1 MRAGLRQPRRG
12 FAPVLLSLLVLV
24 LACGGGHGT
33 PGGESTTVIREAVTC
48 APTDMGTSSC
58 TPSGGATGQAGI
70 AVAWPSPAVVSA
82 GNDMSLPGSGSVGAD
97 GQYHYTLPLDVP
109 DGRMGMAPKLA
120 LNYSSGAGNGPLG
133 VGWSL
138 SGLSAIMPCPEIQAI
153 DKQSL
158 PVTMSGNDALCLD
171 GVRLF
176 DTSNGAGTSYQT
188 EVENYSQITTF
199 TDTSTWAPVF
209 RVQSQDG
216 LTRIYKQRGKNK
228 TTGKGLYWLLDT
240 EYDANGNAISY
251 SYYDWTSPQL
261 SNVNASVAVQEFAI
275 QKITYTNRM
284 TGGVADTSGMRQ
296 VVFSYKSRPDP
307 ISMRYGASNPDP
319 RCNSSNYCNQ
329 PQAVDVHTSQLLSRI
344 DVSAPVPTLAAGEQ
358 TVVVWTYVLGYTTST
373 GTGRS
378 LLTTVD
384 KHGWQGA
391 GNALTRTFSYD
402 SASGLDASRWYAPAK
417 LSSMVAN
424 DYSTALLL
432 NTGPSLGP
440 TNDVVLYG
448 DLFHNGQTLLLVDN
462 GGLAPG
468 HIVVQ
473 QITKSG
479 ALATVPI
486 TGLDSATLTNAR
498 IVDLNGDGVPE
509 IVAPNMKVLVNP
521 GAAYP
526 GSPGGFAYSVFT
538 LNVATQAYSESA
550 TTLWYRDPRE
560 PYDGTQFFGQPAV
573 YSNGFFGPAD
583 YCQGATLDQDQW
595 DGSCDWYN
603 ITQPPSEV
611 LSPLFFADV
620 AGAGTAQGIWIHH
633 QPWPGGQGFP
643 AQPVPNGSYPDLTC
657 QGGFTGGLYGQ
668 MQCTAYDYATV
679 SFQNGVLPTNVN
691 LATAYSY
698 PMLSGELSLGQM
710 LTVSDGS
717 SAVVPFPMYYR
728 PSNSSP
734 QNPVIEWAAQS
745 QRNLPIWDITGHPP
759 DSLAGYSVDSLAGYS
774 VPSGS
779 NSLVL
784 SLPVSPNTTAIGD
797 FDGRAVAEV
806 FNFVPGNYAA
816 TVFDTN
822 LFDWQTRV
830 MDLDGDGRSEVVV
843 YHMYNYGN
851 PPGPASTTG
860 WVDKAFMFH
869 WGAAGASPQPVALSN
884 TPVVVADFDG
894 DGVNDMLAVAF
905 TAGVPGQH
913 TYAAHSF
920 YRGRVTAHDRLTQVS
935 NNVVANGMLSTSG
948 YFLESATYTTQPS
961 TWSSTGACG
970 SYPVACSPD
979 GMTVVQK
986 HVVASGMG
994 QSDEHDYAYGTARF
1008 DVLGRGFLGFDWIDD
1023 FEPTRPSETVAY
1035 YNNTSPVIN
1044 GAYLGARPVKVMQ
1057 YTPTAPI
1064 GAATQIPIRQTV
1076 RVDFYNSFVT
1086 TGRAYTIQDYQWL
1099 SVENE
1104 YTTTLNWSSAPHF
1117 GGPLSPNQLRVRVGT
1132 TSFDSYGNVTD
1143 SKIVTSGGVT
1153 TETKTDYYSPTAAP
1167 FLRSLVHDVYSYSY
1181 DPTTV
1186 ANPTARYITYTYDAA
1201 GRERTEVTN
1210 NQATDETVQ
1219 RTTTYSRT
1227 GDGVINR
1234 TDVDAFGTNAN
1245 GYYKEPRRSTI
1256 VYLDTYEQMFT
1267 TMTKDSLGHL
1277 KHTLVNPTYGV
1288 AQDFFDEN
1296 NVETRVVLD
1305 DFGRETSRSNA
1316 AGTTVST
1323 SYARWLDSNGL
1334 VQGTMVTT
1342 RSGLASQPTIRGI
1355 DVRGHTVLTE
1365 VPHINYGFDVSGTAY
1380 DALGRMTQQYRPQ
1393 TQGWA
1398 PPFVPNFVNG
1408 STVTAYDPL
1417 DRVVS
1422 VTTPDGQVT
1431 SMSYTFLTSTTT
1443 DPSGHQ
1449 TQITK
1454 DLDGRT
1460 TQTVRFNTTPGGYN
1474 AVLTFQYGQFG
1485 QVSSVSEN
1493 SGPTQWSTYDL
1504 LGRRIKLIDPDSG
1517 TTNWTYNGFGDVL
1530 SENRAGVTTS
1540 YVYDSL
1546 GRVTTTTYGDGVT
1559 QYTYDTAP
1567 MGIGKLAQTLS
1578 EDFVLTTYGYDALG
1592 RHDYTEW
1599 TVPSGNETSLF
1610 FNSWKV
1616 YDNQG
1621 RESTVTYPWSA
1632 DLSGLRIT
1640 TQDNY
1645 DTWSGALQ
1653 TITWGGTT
1661 LWQVGDRAPDG
1672 SLSYGYNGNG
1682 EFLYRAYDAN
1692 GRVTYIEDRAPAGF
1706 DIVNLSYAYNP
1717 DGTTQS
1723 VWDGVTG
1730 DGRSEGYSY
1739 DSLHQLT
1746 NWQVYVGLYDDPW
1759 GRITSY
1765 GYDPFGNMTTVQV
1778 NGAYTE
1784 YNIYGGQSYIPQQT
1798 QGYRPHQLAEQ
1809 YYYAQGTGPV
1819 YAYDLAGRQTYASA
1833 TRRQVTYK
1841 DYDLPRNVVDTQNNT
1856 TTFAYDAGRNRVRKS
1871 GGATGTM
1878 TITVGGL
1885 FEERFNSGGYPT
1897 EFVLYVPA
1905 TDGITM
1911 QLSNYPWWPTA
1922 VSCLHSDKLGNVV
1935 AITSS
1940 ASSGPQYFYYDP
1952 FGRRADVTG
1961 QATSVG
1967 IPDVQLGFTSQEM
1980 DDDLGLINMR
1990 GRIYDPVQ
1998 RRFLSMDPHITNPLN
2013 ELNYNPY
2020 IYVLNSPTNGTD
2032 PTGLDDFFDID
2043 PVAFDPPP
2051 VDDPFSTPTFGSE
2064 TEPSLP
2070 AVVPPSA
2077 NPDMGMTGA
2086 TLALPEDAVNPPV
2099 WTLEAEDDP
2108 YLGIETIQ
2116 PQPRLDVT
2124 PADQV
2129 EQFKKAYAFTTNWW
2143 SNIRPETIHL
2153 VDGYGYMGTPYPKG
2167 VVEVGEPT
2175 AQPPPAPSPVEI
2187 MCENRCQT
2195 EYVPPSCLGSDCPMA
2210 PAPVAEFTGAV
2221 TAGVNFSGSF
2231 GGGQAG
2237 GEAGLAVSANGVSK
2251 YGSLGGGG
2259 SLPASLIP
2267 SAGGGWIV
2275 TAYSSPD
2282 VIPGQSRYY
2291 SGQLGFVQWQ
2301 YVWNDSGWGVGLGA
2315 AVPPGASG
2323 AAGSSYTWTRPLF
2336 GDGAIG
2342 GGK

>member
-1 MRAGLRQPRRG
+1 
-12 FAPVLLSLLVLV
+12 
-24 LACGGGHGT
+24 
-33 PGGESTTVIREAVTC
+33 
-48 APTDMGTSSC
+48 
-58 TPSGGATGQAGI
+58 
-70 AVAWPSPAVVSA
+70 
-82 GNDMSLPGSGSVGAD
+82 MSLPGSGSVGPD

-109 DGRMGMAPKLA
+109 EGRMGMAPKLA

-199 TDTSTWAPVF
+199 TDTSTWKPAF

-216 LTRIYKQRGKNK
+216 LTRIYKQRGKNSM
-228 TTGKGLYWLLDT
+228 TSKGLYWLLDT

-251 SYYDWTSPQL
+251 SYYDWTAPQL
-261 SNVNASVAVQEFAI
+261 STINASVGVQEFAI

-284 TGGVADTSGMRQ
+284 VGGVADTSGMRQ

-319 RCNSSNYCNQ
+319 RFPPPDNQSNQ

-358 TVVVWTYVLGYTTST
+358 TEVVWTYVLGYTTST

-391 GNALTRTFSYD
+391 GNALTRTFSYE
-402 SASGLDASRWYAPAK
+402 SYSGLDTWRWHAPAT
-417 LSSMVAN
+417 LSGMTG
-424 DYSTALLL
+424 TATGGSYGPSILI
-432 NTGPSLGP
+432 NTGAGFGGSDFGAGSAWP
-440 TNDVVLYG
+440 VVLYG
-448 DLFHNGQTLLLVDN
+448 DLLHNGQTLLLVDN
-462 GGLAPG
+462 GGQAPG

-473 QITKSG
+473 QVTQSG
-479 ALATVPI
+479 ALVKVPF
-486 TGLDSATLTNAR
+486 TGLDSATLVNAR
-498 IVDLNGDGVPE
+498 IVDLNADGVPE
-509 IVAPNMKVLVNP
+509 IVAPNLTRHINP
-521 GAAYP
+521 GLAYP
-526 GSPGGFAYSVFT
+526 GSPGGFAYSVYT
-538 LNVATQAYSESA
+538 LNAATKAYSE
-550 TTLWYRDPRE
+550 TTTNTWYLDPLE
-560 PYDGTQFFGQPAV
+560 PYDGTQIFSAAPMTYPGGSVQFCASWTLNQGLWSDGCPNPSV
-573 YSNGFFGPAD
+573 PGPLPQSA
-583 YCQGATLDQDQW
+583 
-595 DGSCDWYN
+595 
-603 ITQPPSEV
+603 I
-611 LSPLFFADV
+611 SPLFFADTS
-620 AGAGTAQGIWIHH
+620 GTGLSGGIWVHH
-633 QPWPGGQGFP
+633 TPWPGGQGNPEGPIPTGSNPDTSCQGIPGASSSSAPWGPALWSDPGCQAYALENVATASGTLGSASFP
-643 AQPVPNGSYPDLTC
+643 SSNSNIGQPVLA
-657 QGGFTGGLYGQ
+657 GGFRI
-668 MQCTAYDYATV
+668 
-679 SFQNGVLPTNVN
+679 
-691 LATAYSY
+691 
-698 PMLSGELSLGQM
+698 GQM
-710 LTVSDGS
+710 LSLSDGS
-717 SAVVPFPMYYR
+717 AAVVPFATTYAPANWSAN
-728 PSNSSP
+728 PLFPPLLSTP
-734 QNPVIEWAAQS
+734 QQPVIDWVTVSA
-745 QRNLPIWDITGHPP
+745 RNLAIWDVTHGAPDALPLPP
-759 DSLAGYSVDSLAGYS
+759 SYPYGSDLYLYEVSLATDGATLQLDLRVNPL
-774 VPSGS
+774 
-779 NSLVL
+779 
-784 SLPVSPNTTAIGD
+784 TTAFGN
-797 FDGRAVAEV
+797 FDGRAVTET

-816 TVFDTN
+816 TSFDTN
-822 LFDWQTRV
+822 LFDWRTRA
-830 MDLDGDGRSEVVV
+830 MDLDGDGRSEVVA
-843 YHMYNYGN
+843 YHMWNSAN
-851 PPGPASTTG
+851 PPQAKFTTTS
-860 WVDKAFMFH
+860 VDQAFMFH
-869 WGAAGASPQPVALSN
+869 WGQSGVAPQPVALSN
-884 TPVVVADFDG
+884 APLIVADFDG
-894 DGVNDMLAVAF
+894 DGVQDMVADAF
-905 TAGVPGQH
+905 STSVQATP
-913 TYAAHSF
+913 SF
-920 YRGRVTAHDRLTQVS
+920 YKGWVTAHDRLTRVT
-935 NNVVANGMLSTSG
+935 NNVVANGTLSTSG
-948 YFLESATYTTQPS
+948 YFLESAFYTTQPS
-961 TWSSTGACG
+961 TSSSTGTCG
-970 SYPVACSPD
+970 SYPVECSYA
-979 GMTVVQK
+979 GTTVVQK
-986 HVVASGMG
+986 HFVASGMG
-994 QSDEHDYAYGTARF
+994 QLDEHDYTYGTARF

-1023 FEPTRPSETVAY
+1023 FEPTRPSETVTY
-1035 YNNTSPVIN
+1035 YSNTSPVIN

-1057 YTPTAPI
+1057 YTPTVPV
-1064 GAATQIPIRQTV
+1064 GNATQIPIRETV
-1076 RVDFYNSFVT
+1076 RMDFYNAFVT
-1086 TGRAYTIQDYQWL
+1086 TGRAYTIQDPEWFT
-1099 SVENE
+1099 VENE

-1132 TSFDSYGNVTD
+1132 TSFDAYGNVTD
-1143 SKIVTSGGVT
+1143 AKVVTNGGVT

-1186 ANPTARYITYTYDAA
+1186 VNPTARYVTYTYDGA

-1210 NQATDETVQ
+1210 NQSVDETVQ

-1227 GDGVINR
+1227 KDGVINR
-1234 TDVDAFGTNAN
+1234 ADVDAFGTNAN
-1245 GYYKEPRRSTI
+1245 GYYQEPRRSTI
-1256 VYLDTYEQMFT
+1256 LSLDTFEQMFT

-1288 AQDFFDEN
+1288 AQDIFDEN

-1323 SYARWLDSNGL
+1323 SYARWLDASGL

-1342 RSGLASQPTIRGI
+1342 RSGLASQPIIRGI

-1380 DALGRMTQQYRPQ
+1380 DALGRVTQQYRPQ

-1422 VTTPDGQVT
+1422 VTTPDGQAT
-1431 SMSYTFLTSTTT
+1431 STSYTFLTATTT

-1485 QVSSVSEN
+1485 QVSSITEN
-1493 SGPTQWSTYDL
+1493 GGPTQWFTYDL
-1504 LGRRIKLIDPDSG
+1504 LGRRIKLSDPDSQ
-1517 TTNWTYNGFGDVL
+1517 TTTWTYNGFGDVL
-1530 SENRAGVTTS
+1530 SENRMGVTTS
-1540 YVYDSL
+1540 YVYDPL
-1546 GRVTTTTYGDGVT
+1546 GRVTTATYGDGVT

-1578 EDFVLTTYGYDALG
+1578 EDWVLTTYGYDTLG
-1592 RHDYTEW
+1592 RPDYTEW
-1599 TVPSGNETSLF
+1599 SVPTGNETSLF

-1645 DTWSGALQ
+1645 DAWSGALQ

-1661 LWQVGDRAPDG
+1661 LWQIGDRAPDG

-1692 GRVTYIEDRAPAGF
+1692 GRVTYIEDRTSAGL
-1706 DIVNLSYAYNP
+1706 DIVNLSYSYNP

-1723 VWDGVTG
+1723 VWDAVTG

-1759 GRITSY
+1759 GRSTSY

-1784 YNIYGGQSYIPQQT
+1784 YNIYGGQSYVPQQT

-1809 YYYAQGTGPV
+1809 YFYAQGTGPV
-1819 YAYDLAGRQTYASA
+1819 YAYDTAGRQTYASA

-1841 DYDLPRNVVDTQNNT
+1841 DYDLPRSVVDAQNNT
-1856 TTFAYDAGRNRVRKS
+1856 TTFAYDAGHNRVRKS

-1911 QLSNYPWWPTA
+1911 QLSNMPWWPTA
-1922 VSCLHSDKLGNVV
+1922 ISCLHSDKLGNVV

-1940 ASSGPQYFYYDP
+1940 ASSQTQYFYYDP

-1967 IPDVQLGFTSQEM
+1967 IPDVQVGFTSQEM

-1998 RRFLSMDPHITNPLN
+1998 RRFLSMDPHVTNPLN
-2013 ELNYNPY
+2013 ELSYNPY

-2032 PTGLDDFFDID
+2032 PTGLDDFLGFDETT
-2043 PVAFDPPP
+2043 FEPPST
-2051 VDDPFSTPTFGSE
+2051 DDLVSSPTFDSE

-2070 AVVPPSA
+2070 AVVLPSA
-2077 NPDMGMTGA
+2077 NPDMGMTGG
-2086 TLALPEDAVNPPV
+2086 TLALPEEAVNPPV
-2099 WTLEAEDDP
+2099 WTLETEDDP

-2116 PQPRLDVT
+2116 PEPRRDVT
-2124 PADQV
+2124 PADQIN
-2129 EQFKKAYAFTTNWW
+2129 QFKKAYAFTTNWW

-2175 AQPPPAPSPVEI
+2175 VQSPHAPPPVEI
-2187 MCENRCQT
+2187 MCENRCQAT
-2195 EYVPPSCLGSDCPMA
+2195 YVPPSCLGSDCPMA
-2210 PAPVAEFTGAV
+2210 SLPPADFTGAV
-2221 TAGVNFSGSF
+2221 TAGVNVSGSF
-2231 GGGQAG
+2231 AGGQVGAEG
-2237 GEAGLAVSANGVSK
+2237 GFAASAKGVSK
-2251 YGSLGGGG
+2251 YGSLAEGG

-2282 VIPGQSRYY
+2282 VIPGQSRYF
-2291 SGQLGFVQWQ
+2291 SGQVGFVQWQ
-2301 YVWNDSGWGVGLGA
+2301 YVWNDSGWGFGLGA
-2315 AVPPGASG
+2315 ALPPGASG
-2323 AAGSSYTWTRPLF
+2323 AAGSSYTWTRPIF
-2336 GDGAIG
+2336 GDGAVG
-2342 GGK
+2342 EGAK